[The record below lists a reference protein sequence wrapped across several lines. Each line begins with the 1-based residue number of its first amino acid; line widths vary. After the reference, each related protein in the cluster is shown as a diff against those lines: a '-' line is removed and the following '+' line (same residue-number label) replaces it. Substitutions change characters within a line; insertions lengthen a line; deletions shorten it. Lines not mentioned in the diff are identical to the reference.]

1 MISVYWFCFLFGGFF
16 VALAAIGGL
25 DSAFEAEFDAD
36 VDADFDAEIA
46 PDLDA
51 DVAPPDDF
59 DIPEPAGQRQ
69 RFWLP
74 ITSFKFWTFGLCFFG
89 MTGLVLQ
96 WLNPALPSAWQLVLA
111 IAMGLLLGTAIAG
124 LLRQLRHRQVDSLVR
139 STDLVGL
146 QGVVVLPLNAQS
158 RGKVRLEVKNSL
170 LELIAYTDS
179 SRTFEPGE
187 AVIVLRSEGQ
197 KLWVISR
204 SDLDLNSEP
213 LSS

>member
-36 VDADFDAEIA
+36 IDADFDAEMA
-46 PDLDA
+46 PDVDA
-51 DVAPPDDF
+51 DVEAPSDF
-59 DIPEPAGQRQ
+59 DIPEPAGDRR

-96 WLNPALPSAWQLVLA
+96 WISPGLPGFWQLALS
-111 IAMGLLLGTAIAG
+111 IGMGLFLGTAIAAI
-124 LLRQLRHRQVDSLVR
+124 LRQLRHRQVDSLVR

-146 QGVVVLPLNAQS
+146 QGVVVLPLDVQS

-170 LELIAYTDS
+170 LELVAYTDS
-179 SRTFEPGE
+179 PRTFQPGE
-187 AVIVLRSEGQ
+187 IVVVMRSEGQ

-204 SDLDLNSEP
+204 SELDPNSEP